1 MATSLKGQLIFKITK
16 EKKKKKKFIYASW
29 AKFFQLPDISYPHKI
44 QIKPRVS

>member
-16 EKKKKKKFIYASW
+16 EKKKFIYASW
-29 AKFFQLPDISYPHKI
+29 AKFFQSPDISYPHKI